1 MLSANYTQIS
11 GPSYPLGA
19 HLCLVGITAD
29 TAYNIRREWCDST
42 NASIASEEWRVP
54 QTAGGPW
61 MDNQPTH
68 SRLWAAQVFTGLEYD
83 VSSPRATRTLASDA
97 TSLDF
102 QRRSTMLSSQRVFN
116 VTELFSLR
124 QTAGGLTMRVQLDEP
139 PLDATFTFVPA
150 GASVGHPASLR
161 PPEKKALQSPLPSPL
176 QRAAAV
182 APAPVPKPWSRGGLA
197 PKWFSLKL
205 SDAWLLSDSALHDNV
220 LAISLQGLAN
230 RQHAAL
236 YLEYPADWAYGYT
249 ADVRE
254 WVASSR
260 GQAYEPLASLSDALA
275 AFASVPRGYV
285 LWDPH
290 GTASARGSHNSARQ
304 SLLVAFTAAGQ
315 LGALVA
321 TSAHVPALRAMGL
334 PLLADYSSVL
344 RNMSDAEAMAW
355 AKERW
360 WANATKDELMW
371 MGGECD
377 MQVRPAQADVGV
389 MRGLFFTD
397 LSTLLTPQWA
407 DENALAD
414 DLIAEAADSCER
426 AGGNPLIVLGWHSY
440 CKDYEHTFITMA
452 SRHGARNH
460 GLNTNPN
467 LSFMSQLALPHDFT
481 FKNRPPPAQPS
492 SASSSSSPP
501 PSSSSL
507 VVAAPGAAS
516 AAKLPRV
523 AMTFVQT
530 DGLGLGAWSKA
541 GRGSIPYSWEVTLPD
556 LEIQPAILQMF
567 YEQATQNDTF
577 VACLSGP
584 GYLYPKAVPSAK
596 LPGLLRLAGASM
608 RTLDLHAMVAFDASA
623 AATASHTVTGDC
635 TLSAEVVAA
644 YAAHLPEARAIL
656 NGYGPTF
663 TFASSRRAAAAGGG
677 NLSTV
682 SFDYYLDPS
691 GTVASIAADLATLG
705 EINDLAAPYLLAVHV
720 REWSTVGRVAQV
732 LAQLPAGFALLPV
745 HEWIP
750 IANAHPTFRPRYR

>member
-1 MLSANYTQIS
+1 MFISANYTQIA
-11 GPSYPLGA
+11 GPAYPLGA
-19 HLCLVGITAD
+19 HLCLVGISAGA
-29 TAYNIRREWCDST
+29 AYTIRREWCDSS
-42 NASIASEEWRVP
+42 NASIAAEEWRVP
-54 QTAGGPW
+54 LVAGGPW
-61 MDNQPTH
+61 MEHQPTD
-68 SRLWAAQVFTGLEYD
+68 SRLWAAQVFTGLEFD
-83 VSSPRATRTLASDA
+83 VSAPRAARTLAANA
-97 TSLDF
+97 TSLVF
-102 QRRSTMLSSQRVFN
+102 ERRSTMLSSQRVFN

-124 QTAGGLTMRVQLDEP
+124 QTAEGMTMRVQLGEP
-139 PLDATFTFVPA
+139 PLDASFTFAPA
-150 GASVGHPASLR
+150 NASVGRPASQR
-161 PPEKKALQSPLPSPL
+161 RPEKSALPSPL
-176 QRAAAV
+176 LPEVTAAAST
-182 APAPVPKPWSRGGLA
+182 PVPKPWSRGGLA
-197 PKWFSLKL
+197 PRWFSLKL
-205 SDAWLLSDSALHDNV
+205 SDAWLLADSALHDNV

-236 YLEYPADWAYGYT
+236 YLEYPKDWAYGYT

-254 WVASSR
+254 WVATSR

-275 AFASVPRGYV
+275 AFATVPNGYV
-285 LWDPH
+285 LWDPE
-290 GTASARGSHNSARQ
+290 GTTSARGTRNSARQ
-304 SLLVAFTAAGQ
+304 SLLVALTAAGQ

-321 TSAHVPALRAMGL
+321 TAVHVPALRAMGL
-334 PLLADYSSVL
+334 TLLADYSSVL
-344 RNMSDAEAMAW
+344 RNMSDVEAMAS
-355 AKERW
+355 AKARW
-360 WANATKDELMW
+360 WADATKDELMW
-371 MGGECD
+371 MGGECGT
-377 MQVRPAQADVGV
+377 QVRPAQADVGV

-407 DENALAD
+407 DENTLAEQ
-414 DLIAEAADSCER
+414 LIAEAADSCER

-467 LSFMSQLALPHDFT
+467 LSFMSHLALPDGFR
-481 FKNRPPPAQPS
+481 FKNRPPPAEPS
-492 SASSSSSPP
+492 SAAPP
-501 PSSSSL
+501 PSSSL
-507 VVAAPGAAS
+507 AVAAPGGAS
-516 AAKLPRV
+516 AAALPRV

-541 GRGSIPYSWEVTLPD
+541 GRGAIPYSWEVTLPD

-567 YEQATQNDTF
+567 YEQATINDTF

-584 GYLYPKAVPSAK
+584 GYLYPKAVPPAK

-663 TFASSRRAAAAGGG
+663 TFASSRRAASAGGG

-705 EINDLAAPYLLAVHV
+705 EINDVAAPYLLAVHV

-732 LAQLPAGFALLPV
+732 LAQLPDGFALLPV
-745 HEWIP
+745 HEWLP
-750 IANAHPTFRPRYR
+750 IAEAHPTFRPRYH